1 MSGKNSGWA
10 VTVAALSSADS
21 SRFQSRLMIASWP
34 RRPAAYRVLV
44 RTRTE
49 SHGQVHV
56 RLDSRNPAIRI
67 WPGSRG
73 LLLGA
78 DPASS
83 RPSLPRSGPAPPL
96 TCPSSFLE
104 QPKFQATMPANSAAA
119 LRHSCCRHFSRVALV
134 ARVVRRSKRSV
145 ACFLAAIT
153 SLAWRQRPATLTVR
167 HSSGLHPTPPRISP
181 PACLLRQVISHR
193 IGLSKHH
200 VLANARASHTNHPA
214 LGLCSGIFGIAG
226 RGGIHQT
233 RDGGVEGAVD
243 GCRRHSNIN
252 IDSSKRL
259 AQAQP
264 LRASRRQLIA
274 RPSPSFPGRG
284 SSWTA
289 ERLYFGHSLIAVYI
303 MGDITS
309 RLQLACLGEGRRGS
323 HGASLG

>member
-1 MSGKNSGWA
+1 MA
-10 VTVAALSSADS
+10 C
-21 SRFQSRLMIASWP
+21 
-34 RRPAAYRVLV
+34 
-44 RTRTE
+44 
-49 SHGQVHV
+49 
-56 RLDSRNPAIRI
+56 IR
-67 WPGSRG
+67 
-73 LLLGA
+73 
-78 DPASS
+78 
-83 RPSLPRSGPAPPL
+83 
-96 TCPSSFLE
+96 
-104 QPKFQATMPANSAAA
+104 
-119 LRHSCCRHFSRVALV
+119 
-134 ARVVRRSKRSV
+134 
-145 ACFLAAIT
+145 
-153 SLAWRQRPATLTVR
+153 
-167 HSSGLHPTPPRISP
+167 
-181 PACLLRQVISHR
+181 LLRESAPQLACCAKSSHR

-233 RDGGVEGAVD
+233 RGGGVEGAVD

-274 RPSPSFPGRG
+274 RPSPSFRGRR

-303 MGDITS
+303 MDDITS

-323 HGASLG
+323 ARVTRREPWVTASRSTSLWSLRAIPDSQTEITRHAGDRRGVGLAPLA